1 MILRSDLMKSLAITC
16 LAAAVGLVAVEFT
29 AEPAHAQSVKSSAEI
44 GAALER
50 QRSILQ
56 SGQGGTA
63 ACPDG
68 IAVDCGRGITI
79 YSGSNQG
86 SGTASGSGQTQQQP
100 LVQQRTQTGSQQ
112 TASTT
117 VRRQPKNKRVAAAS
131 LSVPELPQGEQLDL
145 VILFDYDSAFIRPA
159 SRPQLAEL
167 CKAINAGTGGDKF
180 YIIGHTDA
188 AGSSTYNIRLSQA
201 RAKEVKRH
209 LVNQCGIDS
218 KRLSPIGM
226 GEERLNPSYQPRSQE
241 QRRVEIMLKLG

>member
-1 MILRSDLMKSLAITC
+1 MKTLAMTF
-16 LAAAVGLVAVEFT
+16 LAAAVGLIAVEFT
-29 AEPAHAQSVKSSAEI
+29 AAPAFAQDLKSSAEI

-79 YSGSNQG
+79 YSGGNQG
-86 SGTASGSGQTQQQP
+86 SAAASGSTQAAQQP
-100 LVQQRTQTGSQQ
+100 VVQQRQTGSQQ
-112 TASTT
+112 SASTT
-117 VRRQPKNKRVAAAS
+117 VRRQPQQQRVAS
-131 LSVPELPQGEQLDL
+131 TRLSVPELPQGEQLDL

-167 CKAINAGTGGDKF
+167 CKAINDGGTDSDKF

-188 AGSSTYNIRLSQA
+188 AGSSRYNIRLSEA
-201 RAKEVKRH
+201 RANEVKRH
-209 LVNQCGIDS
+209 LVNQCGIDA
-218 KRLSPIGM
+218 KRLAPIGM